1 MKDLKQI
8 IIEKLVINKNTKVK
22 NSVSNEDE
30 FYDKYSEYVD
40 KPIID
45 EYGYIRYKIINKEF
59 KEKSDKIKSNENLGD
74 SDKYL
79 KENINDIINQSKLSN
94 PKIKYDYFDG
104 SYAYVFS
111 IYNDNDMVLS
121 VSISFGYTD
130 KIPRLTIK
138 PSLHN
143 KYTETHKKELI
154 SLGIL
159 ILDAICEEYTQ

>member
-22 NSVSNEDE
+22 YHPTNEDE

-40 KPIID
+40 KPYED
-45 EYGYIRYKIINKEF
+45 EYGYIIYKIINKEF
-59 KEKSDKIKSNENLGD
+59 KEKIDKIKSNENLGD

-79 KENINDIINQSKLSN
+79 KENIGNIINHSKLNN
-94 PKIKYDYFDG
+94 PKIEYDYFNG

-111 IYNDNDMVLS
+111 IYNDNDMVLR

-138 PSLHN
+138 PSLDN

-159 ILDAICEEYTQ
+159 ILDTICEEYI